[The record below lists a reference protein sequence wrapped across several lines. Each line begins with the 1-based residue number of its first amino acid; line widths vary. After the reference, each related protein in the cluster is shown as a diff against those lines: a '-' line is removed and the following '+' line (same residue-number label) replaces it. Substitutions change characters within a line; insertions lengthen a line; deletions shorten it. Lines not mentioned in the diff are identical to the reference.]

1 MHKIFDTSKLPSYET
16 IRHFVNDLLSHRIE
30 EIFNDVVK
38 ELEKQLKRK
47 GKWYGNVV
55 EDATVITA
63 KRMDKEAKYSGYYKT
78 YGWKKDLLIESNGIF
93 LSYKDLEINDD
104 EGHYMEYHLKKLNRL
119 SIFINH
125 VTADGK
131 YATYYNIATA
141 KCRYNFY

>member
-16 IRHFVNDLLSHRIE
+16 IRHFINDLLSHRIE

-47 GKWYGNVV
+47 GKWCGNVV

-78 YGWKKDLLIESNGIF
+78 YGWKKICL
-93 LSYKDLEINDD
+93 
-104 EGHYMEYHLKKLNRL
+104 
-119 SIFINH
+119 
-125 VTADGK
+125 
-131 YATYYNIATA
+131 
-141 KCRYNFY
+141 